1 MLIRI
6 VTTNFRSYGREAEF
20 TMLPSSNVRRKDWHV
35 HGHGHGANVLRTAVI
50 YGANGAGKSC
60 LVKALG
66 RIQTMVAM
74 GNLPPT
80 AFRDANKYNDPEMP
94 VSIEVEFGTES
105 DQYSYGVSYRGNL
118 CLEEWLYSTIRKPA
132 CVFERKYDAQT
143 GKPSINLMAG
153 KITQKRQNC

>member
-105 DQYSYGVSYRGNL
+105 DQPLPGGVALFYH
-118 CLEEWLYSTIRKPA
+118 
-132 CVFERKYDAQT
+132 
-143 GKPSINLMAG
+143 
-153 KITQKRQNC
+153 